1 MADQKRL
8 SRSIVLH
15 GVLFLLGQSVLL
27 FAVTLFYHM
36 GWQRFGLFMCITT
49 AYHAGLTAVLL
60 FRKADFR
67 VEGAD
72 APLERVNLSNTL
84 TYGRLS
90 SIPSIT
96 YLIVKAANYSIL
108 TVILPFICLVFITDF
123 ADGIIARR
131 RKQITYVGR
140 YLDSTSDYLML
151 IAVSIMLFS
160 YALIPLWFFLLIMGR
175 LILFAL
181 GMGILALRAGEANP
195 VSTFLGKMSIFALMV
210 LYAMEIARF
219 FEVPWIGDP
228 MVVDIIMYATALIV
242 SISVVDKAIFL
253 FRMFTS
259 TPQREKGARPGTEA

>member
-1 MADQKRL
+1 MADQKGL

-15 GVLFLLGQSVLL
+15 GALLFLGQSLL
-27 FAVTLFYHM
+27 LLAVTIYYRM
-36 GWQRFGLFMCITT
+36 GWQRFGLFMCITGT
-49 AYHAGLTAVLL
+49 YHAALTAVLL

-72 APLERVNLSNTL
+72 APLERVNLSNSL
-84 TYGRLS
+84 TIGRLS

-108 TVILPFICLVFITDF
+108 TVILPFVCLVFITDF
-123 ADGIIARR
+123 VDGIVARR
-131 RKQITYVGR
+131 RNQITYVGR
-140 YLDSTSDYLML
+140 YLDSSSDYLML

-195 VSTFLGKMSIFALMV
+195 VSTLLGKMSVFALMV

-219 FEVPWIGDP
+219 FEVPWIGDTK
-228 MVVDIIMYATALIV
+228 VVTIAMYATALIV
-242 SISVVDKAIFL
+242 SVSVVDKAIFL

-259 TPQREKGARPGTEA
+259 TPPRQKQG